1 MTEASDQQS
10 PLSAGEQL
18 DQDNMQAD
26 PLEGGAEPPEG
37 WSGAD
42 RHGMTQAEQAEG
54 EPLDE
59 RLRQERPDVG
69 AGDTGQPDQF
79 GAGETGPGGPDQFG
93 AGETGP
99 GGPDQVG
106 AGGTGP
112 GGPDQ
117 LGAGETGPGGP
128 DQFGAGETGPGGPDQ
143 FGAGG
148 TGPGGPDQFGA
159 GETGPGGP
167 DQFGAGKTGAGEPGF
182 GGAGEPDQFDAG
194 GAGPLGDDEVSQGRE
209 DEMPRMTDSPADN
222 ADRAGGGEDN
232 PIRGLAPTSR
242 RTSQRRHLSSQ
253 VPPLA
258 AVAGF
263 ACGPTPD
270 TVAWS

>member
-1 MTEASDQQS
+1 
-10 PLSAGEQL
+10 
-18 DQDNMQAD
+18 
-26 PLEGGAEPPEG
+26 
-37 WSGAD
+37 
-42 RHGMTQAEQAEG
+42 GMTQAEQAEG

-79 GAGETGPGGPDQFG
+79 GAGE
-93 AGETGP
+93 
-99 GGPDQVG
+99 
-106 AGGTGP
+106 
-112 GGPDQ
+112 
-117 LGAGETGPGGP
+117 
-128 DQFGAGETGPGGPDQ
+128 
-143 FGAGG
+143 

-232 PIRGLAPTSR
+232 PIRGLDS
-242 RTSQRRHLSSQ
+242 H
-253 VPPLA
+253 
-258 AVAGF
+258 
-263 ACGPTPD
+263 
-270 TVAWS
+270 

>member
-1 MTEASDQQS
+1 
-10 PLSAGEQL
+10 
-18 DQDNMQAD
+18 
-26 PLEGGAEPPEG
+26 
-37 WSGAD
+37 
-42 RHGMTQAEQAEG
+42 G

-79 GAGETGPGGPDQFG
+79 
-93 AGETGP
+93 
-99 GGPDQVG
+99 
-106 AGGTGP
+106 
-112 GGPDQ
+112 
-117 LGAGETGPGGP
+117 GAGETGPGGP

>member
-79 GAGETGPGGPDQFG
+79 GAGETGPG
-93 AGETGP
+93 
-99 GGPDQVG
+99 
-106 AGGTGP
+106 
-112 GGPDQ
+112 
-117 LGAGETGPGGP
+117 
-128 DQFGAGETGPGGPDQ
+128 
-143 FGAGG
+143 
-148 TGPGGPDQFGA
+148 
-159 GETGPGGP
+159 
-167 DQFGAGKTGAGEPGF
+167 
-182 GGAGEPDQFDAG
+182 EPDQFDAG

-232 PIRGLAPTSR
+232 PIRGLDS
-242 RTSQRRHLSSQ
+242 H
-253 VPPLA
+253 
-258 AVAGF
+258 
-263 ACGPTPD
+263 
-270 TVAWS
+270 

>member
-79 GAGETGPGGPDQFG
+79 GAGETG
-93 AGETGP
+93 
-99 GGPDQVG
+99 
-106 AGGTGP
+106 
-112 GGPDQ
+112 
-117 LGAGETGPGGP
+117 
-128 DQFGAGETGPGGPDQ
+128 
-143 FGAGG
+143 
-148 TGPGGPDQFGA
+148 
-159 GETGPGGP
+159 
-167 DQFGAGKTGAGEPGF
+167 AGEPGF

-232 PIRGLAPTSR
+232 PIRGLDS
-242 RTSQRRHLSSQ
+242 H
-253 VPPLA
+253 
-258 AVAGF
+258 
-263 ACGPTPD
+263 
-270 TVAWS
+270 

>member
-10 PLSAGEQL
+10 PLSASEQL

-93 AGETGP
+93 AGETG
-99 GGPDQVG
+99 
-106 AGGTGP
+106 
-112 GGPDQ
+112 
-117 LGAGETGPGGP
+117 
-128 DQFGAGETGPGGPDQ
+128 
-143 FGAGG
+143 
-148 TGPGGPDQFGA
+148 
-159 GETGPGGP
+159 
-167 DQFGAGKTGAGEPGF
+167 AGEPGF

-232 PIRGLAPTSR
+232 PIRGLDS
-242 RTSQRRHLSSQ
+242 H
-253 VPPLA
+253 
-258 AVAGF
+258 
-263 ACGPTPD
+263 
-270 TVAWS
+270 

>member
-26 PLEGGAEPPEG
+26 PLEGGAEPPER

-79 GAGETGPGGPDQFG
+79 
-93 AGETGP
+93 
-99 GGPDQVG
+99 
-106 AGGTGP
+106 
-112 GGPDQ
+112 
-117 LGAGETGPGGP
+117 
-128 DQFGAGETGPGGPDQ
+128 
-143 FGAGG
+143 
-148 TGPGGPDQFGA
+148 
-159 GETGPGGP
+159 
-167 DQFGAGKTGAGEPGF
+167 
-182 GGAGEPDQFDAG
+182 GAGEPDQFDAG

-232 PIRGLAPTSR
+232 PIRGLDS
-242 RTSQRRHLSSQ
+242 H
-253 VPPLA
+253 
-258 AVAGF
+258 
-263 ACGPTPD
+263 
-270 TVAWS
+270 